1 MVADATSDFYVEH
14 LKRLKKT
21 GIQPY
26 FSGHLLAVLTALCQ
40 LARGGR
46 EVDEPVPFVNAS
58 RGERPTQSSRTQS
71 CDPRKTSAIR
81 LQRHPAQYLPY

>member
-46 EVDEPVPFVNAS
+46 EVDEPVPF
-58 RGERPTQSSRTQS
+58 
-71 CDPRKTSAIR
+71 C
-81 LQRHPAQYLPY
+81 QYITW